1 MRRLRLQLSN
11 VPNLRG
17 QGAIV
22 GFLVACAFVA
32 AGLLSLLG
40 KDDGA
45 MAFVTWGIPTL
56 LAGLIGG
63 WLLAPRAARASTRR
77 EWLGVVLRLGVVA
90 VIVGA
95 IGVGIGMG
103 IDSAL
108 RGDAELGQVILSTVV
123 GALMLAPLGMLVM
136 GWMILPLTTLA
147 AGIWALV
154 MARLLRRAPAR
165 AR

>member
-1 MRRLRLQLSN
+1 MRRLRLQVSN

-32 AGLLSLLG
+32 AGLLSMLG
-40 KDDGA
+40 EEGGTTV
-45 MAFVTWGIPTL
+45 FLTQGIPTL
-56 LAGLIGG
+56 IAGLLGG
-63 WLLAPRAARASTRR
+63 WLLAPRAARAASRR
-77 EWLGVVLRLGVVA
+77 DWLGVVLLLGVVA
-90 VIVGA
+90 VVLGA
-95 IGVGIGMG
+95 IGVGIAMG
-103 IDSAL
+103 VESTL
-108 RGDAELGQVILSTVV
+108 RSGAGPGQLMLSIVV
-123 GALMLAPLGMLVM
+123 GGLMLAPLGVLVF